1 MKRITEKIIA
11 VLLIIPLL
19 MITASADMEIAETK
33 IVTEYMSPDLMSDLD
48 DDDETV
54 MTAATGNIELNAKSA
69 ILIEQNSGKVLF
81 EKSPDTTMPPA
92 SITKIMTLLLVME
105 AIEGGKFDYN
115 SVVTCSE
122 HSSSMGGSQIW
133 LEVGETMTVDELLR
147 ASAIGSANDAT
158 CALGEHI
165 SGSEEGFVALMNEKA
180 ASLDM
185 TNTTFK
191 NCTGLDA
198 EGHFTTARDIAT
210 MSRELL
216 KHNDITKYTTVWMDS
231 LRNGQTELVNTN
243 KLIRFYD
250 GATGLKTGTT
260 NGAGCCLSAS
270 ATRDGLSLVAV
281 VLGCDN
287 SNNRFADAKKLLN
300 YGFANY
306 GNANVKIDR
315 DELPDLPVTKG
326 TENSVTLTSDNS
338 ISFLVTKGKEGDIQK
353 SFDLPET
360 LEAPVKAGDTVGTIT
375 FMLDGKTL
383 GQLPVVT
390 SNAVDR
396 MTFSKGVGRIL
407 KALFLR

>member
-1 MKRITEKIIA
+1 GEA
-11 VLLIIPLL
+11 
-19 MITASADMEIAETK
+19 MEI
-33 IVTEYMSPDLMSDLD
+33 
-48 DDDETV
+48 
-54 MTAATGNIELNAKSA
+54 NAKSA
-69 ILIEQNSGKVLF
+69 ILIEPESGTVLY
-81 EKSPDTTMPPA
+81 ELNADERLAPA
-92 SITKIMTLLLVME
+92 SITKIMSLLLIME
-105 AIEGGKFDYN
+105 AIDTGRITLET
-115 SVVTCSE
+115 VITASE
-122 HSSSMGGSQIW
+122 HACSMGGSQIW
-133 LEVGETMTVDELLR
+133 LEPNEQMTVHELLK
-147 ASAIGSANDAT
+147 AVVIASANDAT
-158 CALGEHI
+158 VALGEAVA
-165 SGSEEGFVALMNEKA
+165 GSEEGFVALMNEKA
-180 ASLDM
+180 KSLGM

-198 EGHFTTARDIAT
+198 EGHLTTARDIAT

-216 KHNDITKYTTVWMDS
+216 KHKDITKYTTVWMDS

-243 KLIRFYD
+243 KLVRFYD

-260 NGAGCCLSAS
+260 NGAGCCLSAT

-287 SNNRFADAKKLLN
+287 SDNRFADAKKLLN

-326 TENSVTLTSDNS
+326 TETSVTLTSDNS
-338 ISFLVTKGKEGDIQK
+338 VSFLVTKGKEGDIQK

-375 FMLDGKTL
+375 FTLDGKTL

-390 SNAVDR
+390 SNAVSR

>member
-48 DDDETV
+48 NDDETV

-180 ASLDM
+180 ASLGM

-315 DELPDLPVTKG
+315 DELPDLPVIKG

>member
-1 MKRITEKIIA
+1 MKRITEKILA
-11 VLLIIPLL
+11 VLLVIPLL
-19 MITASADMEIAETK
+19 IITASADMEIAETK
-33 IVTEYMSPDLMSDLD
+33 IVTEYMSPDLMSDLSN
-48 DDDETV
+48 DDETV

-81 EKSPDTTMPPA
+81 EKSPDTKMPPA

-105 AIEGGKFDYN
+105 AIEGGKFDYD
-115 SVVTCSE
+115 SSVTCSE
-122 HSSSMGGSQIW
+122 HASSMGGSQIW

-180 ASLDM
+180 KSLGM

-198 EGHFTTARDIAT
+198 EGHLTTARDIAT

-216 KHNDITKYTTVWMDS
+216 KHKDITKYTTVWMDS

-243 KLIRFYD
+243 KLVRFYD

-260 NGAGCCLSAS
+260 NGAGCCLSAT

-315 DELPDLPVTKG
+315 DELPDLPVTNG
-326 TENSVTLTSDNS
+326 TETSVTLTSDNS
-338 ISFLVTKGKEGDIQK
+338 VSFLVTKGKEGDIQK

-375 FMLDGKTL
+375 FTLDGKTL

-396 MTFSKGVGRIL
+396 MTFSNGVGRIL